1 MAGQRKTS
9 KSLVIFL
16 DNEKGFALILSLLT
30 LVILSFMGL
39 SGIFTASDEL
49 SLAGNFKGERET
61 FFASEG
67 GIQYVYEDINY
78 YDRTKYSGSGS
89 SYAGGFPRAGVSL
102 CDNGTD
108 AIGSI
113 TFMSSGPPPVGS
125 GTSIKTH
132 QADYYTITSTGRG
145 YVENGAC
152 VTSDGSQGVQVQVM
166 AKILP
171 K

>member
-1 MAGQRKTS
+1 MVDQNKLS
-9 KSLVIFL
+9 KSLVVFL
-16 DNEKGFALILSLLT
+16 DNEKGVALIFSLLT

-49 SLAGNFKGERET
+49 SLAGNFRGEREA
-61 FFASEG
+61 FFAAEG
-67 GIQYVYEDINY
+67 GIQYVHEDINY
-78 YDRTKYSGSGS
+78 FNRTKYSGSGS
-89 SYAGGFPRAGVSL
+89 SYVGGFPRTGVSL

-108 AIGSI
+108 AIGSM

-152 VTSDGSQGVQVQVM
+152 VTLDGSQGTQVQVM

>member
-9 KSLVIFL
+9 KSLVVSL
-16 DNEKGFALILSLLT
+16 DNEKGIAMILSLLT

-49 SLAGNFKGERET
+49 SLSGNFRGEREA
-61 FFASEG
+61 FFAAEG
-67 GIQYVYEDINY
+67 GIQYVHEDINY
-78 YDRTKYSGSGS
+78 FNRTQYSGSGS

-108 AIGSI
+108 ATGSM

-125 GTSIKTH
+125 GTSMKTH

-145 YVENGAC
+145 YIGNGGC
-152 VTSDGSQGVQVQVM
+152 VNSDGSQGNQVQVM